1 MTLSNQHNSTR
12 DIEML
17 SEAYPIVILSFI
29 ELNVVMLNFLILL
42 TLYNVCRKG
51 RVPLAREY

>member
-1 MTLSNQHNSTR
+1 
-12 DIEML
+12 ML
-17 SEAYPIVILSFI
+17 SEAFPIVILSVV

-51 RVPLAREY
+51 RVPLTMEY